1 MKSKTENI
9 ISQYHF
15 ILGTAGHV
23 DHGKTALIKAL
34 TGIDCDTHPE
44 EKLRGITI
52 NLGFSH
58 LDFPNGTSIGI
69 VDVPG
74 HKDFINTMISGACG
88 IDFVM
93 LVIAADSGVMP
104 QTIEHLHIMQMLGI
118 KSGIIA
124 LTKTDLADEEMLMIV
139 EEDIRELVHDT
150 FLEGC
155 PIFKVSSITGEG
167 INNLKNYLSQ
177 LNNVSPL
184 TLGKGQGDG
193 HLFRMFIDRIFSVAG
208 FGTVVTG
215 SVISGK
221 LTTDDKVFLL
231 PGERKLRVRRLE
243 KHGHE
248 VQEVGAGNRAAINL
262 IGLKKE
268 DFDRGMVLCDKIISP
283 TNMIDAKIKIISS
296 GKKFDLWSQV
306 IFLSGTFES
315 QARVHLIDAE
325 NLKCGETAFAQIH
338 LNQPFISQI
347 GDKFIIRNSSGDKTI
362 GGGEIIDP
370 YPLHHKRRTEK
381 VITQLKN
388 ISEGGLAER
397 IAAEVRKL
405 HSPVTLDCI
414 ANNLN
419 ISEKEIAGFSSDSL
433 PGDIVHFDSEGSV
446 YLILSEQLEK
456 LKNRI
461 IKILE
466 NYHKRNPLDE
476 EGRTFEELMGIFG
489 VKRNS
494 MTEGLMRCLLNEMV
508 NRKILRKVNATWCLY
523 SHQVSLSEEDKKQIK
538 FVESFHKNCG
548 MNVPLMSELIPVSL
562 KKGISENKLNQILLL
577 LTKREK
583 LYNIDGN
590 FIFKD
595 VVDNSR
601 KILLEALI
609 NLNSEKS
616 INSGITVA
624 QFRDLVKG
632 NRKICLLLLAQFD
645 REGITRREDDF
656 RYLTEEGRNWFVQRY
671 RFELKK
677 TGNILINK
685 GYSDMEQRKKI
696 LMIDDDVNL
705 VNVIKLVLESKN
717 FEFAAAYSAS
727 EGLNKIIEFNP
738 DLIILDVIM
747 EDFVAGFRVVS
758 ELRTGGP
765 NSKYASYSNIP
776 ILMLTSVTSK
786 TNVNFSDKVG
796 TALLPVDS
804 FIEKPVKPAE
814 LLTRIEELLMSQ
826 TDRN

>member
-1 MKSKTENI
+1 MKSKTGNI
-9 ISQYHF
+9 ISQCHF

-58 LDFPNGTSIGI
+58 LDFPNGVSIGI

-104 QTIEHLHIMQMLGI
+104 QTVEHLQIMQMLGI
-118 KSGIIA
+118 KSGIIVI
-124 LTKTDLADEEMLMIV
+124 TKTDLADEEMLMIV
-139 EEDIRELVHDT
+139 EEDIKELVRDS

-155 PIFKVSSITGEG
+155 PIFKISSVTGEG
-167 INNLKNYLSQ
+167 INELKEFLAHPSTPS
-177 LNNVSPL
+177 LREREKSHPSE
-184 TLGKGQGDG
+184 
-193 HLFRMFIDRIFSVAG
+193 LFRMFIDRIFSVAG

-215 SVISGK
+215 SVISGRLK
-221 LTTDDKVFLL
+221 TDDKVFLL
-231 PGERKLRVRRLE
+231 PGEKELRVRRLE
-243 KHGHE
+243 KHGRQ
-248 VQEVGAGNRAAINL
+248 VQEVVAGNRAAINL
-262 IGLKKE
+262 LGLKKE
-268 DFDRGMVLCDKIISP
+268 EFKRGMVLCSKVISP
-283 TNMIDAKIKIISS
+283 TSLIDAKVKIIASD
-296 GKKFDLWSQV
+296 KKFSLWSHV

-315 QARVHLIDAE
+315 QARVHLIDTE

-338 LNQPFISQI
+338 LNQPLIAQI

-397 IAAEVRKL
+397 IAAEVRKIY
-405 HSPVTLDCI
+405 SPVTLDCI

-419 ISEKEIAGFSSDSL
+419 ISEKELAAFSSDSL
-433 PGDIVHFDSEGSV
+433 PGDIVHFDLEGSV

-489 VKRNS
+489 AKRNS
-494 MTEGLMRCLLNEMV
+494 MAEGLMRCLLNEMV

-548 MNVPLMSELIPVSL
+548 MNVPLKSELIPAAF

-577 LTKREK
+577 LNKRER

-590 FIFKD
+590 YIYKN
-595 VVDNSR
+595 VVDSSR
-601 KILLEALI
+601 KKLI
-609 NLNSEKS
+609 EHFLSKKSEQDEPC
-616 INSGITVA
+616 GVTVA
-624 QFRDLVKG
+624 QFRDLING

-645 REGITRREDDF
+645 REEITRREGDF
-656 RYLTEEGRNWFVQRY
+656 RYLTEEGRNWFIKRY

-677 TGNILINK
+677 TEKFFINK
-685 GYSDMEQRKKI
+685 GYSEMEHRKKI

-765 NSKYASYSNIP
+765 NSKYAPYSAIP

-796 TALLPVDS
+796 TALLPVDA

-814 LLTRIEELLMSQ
+814 LLSKIEELLVINSG
-826 TDRN
+826 N

>member
-1 MKSKTENI
+1 MKSKVENT
-9 ISQYHF
+9 ISPYQF

-58 LDFPNGTSIGI
+58 LDFPNLVSIGI

-74 HKDFINTMISGACG
+74 HRDFINTMISGACG

-104 QTIEHLHIMQMLGI
+104 QTVEHLHIMQMLGI
-118 KSGIIA
+118 KSGVIVI
-124 LTKTDLADEEMLMIV
+124 TKTDLADEEMLMII
-139 EEDIRELVHDT
+139 EEDIKELIKET
-150 FLEGC
+150 FLQGC
-155 PIFKVSSITGEG
+155 PVFKVSSKTGEG
-167 INNLKNYLSQ
+167 VKELKNYLSS
-177 LNNVSPL
+177 LENLSSL
-184 TLGKGQGDG
+184 TLGKGQRDG
-193 HLFRMFIDRIFSVAG
+193 LLFRMFIDRIFSVAG

-215 SVISGK
+215 SVISGR
-221 LTTDDKVFLL
+221 LATDDKVFLL
-231 PGERKLRVRRLE
+231 PGERELRVRRLE
-243 KHGHE
+243 KHGKQ
-248 VQEVGAGNRAAINL
+248 VQEVLAGSRAAINL
-262 IGLKKE
+262 LGLKKE
-268 DFDRGMVLCDKIISP
+268 EFKRGMVLCSKVILPSSL
-283 TNMIDAKIKIISS
+283 IDAKVKIIARD
-296 GKKFDLWSQV
+296 KKFSLWSQA

-338 LNQPFISQI
+338 LNQPLIAQI

-370 YPLHHKRRTEK
+370 YPLHHKKRTEK
-381 VITQLKN
+381 VITQLKD

-397 IAAEVRKL
+397 IAAEVRKF

-419 ISEKEIAGFSSDSL
+419 ISEKELAEFSSDSL
-433 PGDIVHFDSEGSV
+433 PGDIVHFASEGSV

-494 MTEGLMRCLLNEMV
+494 MSEALMRCLLNEMV
-508 NRKILRKVNATWCLY
+508 SRKILRKVNATWCLY
-523 SHQVSLSEEDKKQIK
+523 SHQVSLTEEEKKQIK

-548 MNVPLMSELIPVSL
+548 MNVPLMSELMPASL

-577 LTKREK
+577 LTKRER

-590 FIFKD
+590 YIFKD

-601 KILLEALI
+601 KKLI
-609 NLNSEKS
+609 DYFLNQESEQ
-616 INSGITVA
+616 NGAYGITVA
-624 QFRDLVKG
+624 QFRDLING

-656 RYLTEEGRNWFVQRY
+656 RYLTEKGKNWFVQRY
-671 RFELKK
+671 RFELNK
-677 TGNILINK
+677 TKNILINK
-685 GYSDMEQRKKI
+685 DYSEMEQRKKI

-727 EGLNKIIEFNP
+727 EGLNKIIEFHP

-765 NSKYASYSNIP
+765 NSKYASFSNIP

-796 TALLPVDS
+796 TALLPVDA

-814 LLTRIEELLMSQ
+814 LLSKIEELLLNQMIK
-826 TDRN
+826 

>member
-1 MKSKTENI
+1 VEAKQSYN
-9 ISQYHF
+9 HF
-15 ILGTAGHV
+15 IMGTAGHV

-34 TGIDCDTHPE
+34 TGIDCDTRPE

-52 NLGFSH
+52 NLGFAH
-58 LDFPNGTSIGI
+58 IDFPNGISIGI

-74 HKDFINTMISGACG
+74 HRDFINTMISGACG

-104 QTIEHLHIMQMLGI
+104 QTVEHLQIMQMLGI

-139 EEDIRELVHDT
+139 EEDIKELTCDT
-150 FLEGC
+150 FLDGC
-155 PIFKVSSITGEG
+155 PIFKVSSQTGDG
-167 INNLKNYLSQ
+167 IDELKDFLSQ
-177 LNNVSPL
+177 IDLASFDR
-184 TLGKGQGDG
+184 GKKDF
-193 HLFRMFIDRIFSVAG
+193 FRMFIDRIFSVAG
-208 FGTVVTG
+208 FGTIVTG
-215 SVISGK
+215 SVMSGS
-221 LTTDDKVFLL
+221 LRINDKVFLL
-231 PGERKLRVRRLE
+231 PSEKELRVRRLE
-243 KHGHE
+243 KHGKE
-248 VQEVGAGNRAAINL
+248 VEEVVAGNRAAINL

-268 DFDRGMVLCDKIISP
+268 EFNRGMVLCDRVISS
-283 TNMIDAKIKIISS
+283 TNLLDVKIKIISS

-338 LNQPFISQI
+338 LNQPFITQI

-381 VITQLKN
+381 VIAHLKN
-388 ISEGGLAER
+388 ILEGGLTQL
-397 IAAEVRKL
+397 IAAEVRKTN
-405 HSPVTLDCI
+405 SPVTLECI

-419 ISEKEIAGFSSDSL
+419 IFEKDLARLSTELLPSDV
-433 PGDIVHFDSEGSV
+433 IHFDSEGAT
-446 YLILSEQLEK
+446 YLILSGQLEK

-489 VKRNS
+489 VNRNS
-494 MTEGLMRCLLNEMV
+494 AADGVMKCLLQEMV
-508 NRKILRKVNATWCLY
+508 ERKILRKVNATWCMY
-523 SHQVSLSEEDKKQIK
+523 SHLVSLTEEDKKQIK

-548 MNVPLMSELIPVSL
+548 MNVPLMSELIPAAL
-562 KKGISENKLNQILLL
+562 KKGISETRLNQILVLL
-577 LTKREK
+577 SKRERV
-583 LYNIDGN
+583 YSIDGN
-590 FIFKD
+590 YVFKNI
-595 VVDNSR
+595 VDDCR
-601 KILLEALI
+601 KILLESLI
-609 NLNSEKS
+609 NSNSGNEDA
-616 INSGITVA
+616 NGITVA

-645 REGITRREDDF
+645 REGITRRENDL
-656 RYLTEEGRNWFVQRY
+656 RYLTDKGKDWYHQRY
-671 RFELKK
+671 KTEIKK
-677 TGNILINK
+677 EEIILTNK
-685 GYSDMEQRKKI
+685 GYSEMEHRKKI

-705 VNVIKLVLESKN
+705 VNVIKLVLAAKS
-717 FEFAAAYSAS
+717 FEFAAAYSAA
-727 EGLNKIIEFNP
+727 EGLTKITEFNP

-765 NSKYASYSNIP
+765 NSKYAAYSAIP
-776 ILMLTSVTSK
+776 ILMLTSVTAKS
-786 TNVNFSDKVG
+786 NVNFSDKVG
-796 TALLPVDS
+796 TALLPVDA

-814 LLTRIEELLMSQ
+814 LLAKIEELLVSN
-826 TDRN
+826 TEKK

>member
-1 MKSKTENI
+1 MNKKSSEVNK
-9 ISQYHF
+9 YHF

-23 DHGKTALIKAL
+23 DHGKTALIRAL

-52 NLGFSH
+52 NLGFSR
-58 LDFPNGTSIGI
+58 LDFPDGISIGI

-139 EEDIRELVHDT
+139 EEDIRELVQDT

-167 INNLKNYLSQ
+167 IEELKKFLSHPPIPS
-177 LNNVSPL
+177 LSEVKKIPSS
-184 TLGKGQGDG
+184 DI
-193 HLFRMFIDRIFSVAG
+193 FRMFIDRIFSVAG

-215 SVISGK
+215 SVLSGK
-221 LTTDDKVFLL
+221 LKADDKVFLL
-231 PGERKLRVRRLE
+231 PAEKELRVRRLE
-243 KHGHE
+243 KHGKE
-248 VQEVGAGNRAAINL
+248 VIEVTAGNRAAINL
-262 IGLKKE
+262 LGLKKE
-268 DFDRGMVLCDKIISP
+268 EFKRGMVLGSKVISQ
-283 TNMIDAKIKIISS
+283 TSLIDAKVKIIASDR
-296 GKKFDLWSQV
+296 KFSLWSQV

-338 LNQPFISQI
+338 LNQPLIAQI

-494 MTEGLMRCLLNEMV
+494 MAEGMMRCLLNEMV

-548 MNVPLMSELIPVSL
+548 MNVPLMSELIPASL
-562 KKGISENKLNQILLL
+562 KKCISENKLNQILLL
-577 LTKREK
+577 LTKRER

-590 FIFKD
+590 YVFKD

-677 TGNILINK
+677 TENILINK
-685 GYSDMEQRKKI
+685 GYSEMEQRKKI

-717 FEFAAAYSAS
+717 FGFAAAYSAS

-765 NSKYASYSNIP
+765 NSKYAPYSNIP

-796 TALLPVDS
+796 TALLPVDA

-814 LLTRIEELLMSQ
+814 LLSKIEELLLSQ
-826 TDRN
+826 TNK

>member
-1 MKSKTENI
+1 MKNKTENI
-9 ISQYHF
+9 ITQCHF

-58 LDFPNGTSIGI
+58 LDFPNGVSIGI

-74 HKDFINTMISGACG
+74 HKDFINIMISGACG

-104 QTIEHLHIMQMLGI
+104 QTVEHLQIMQMLGI
-118 KSGIIA
+118 KSGIIVI
-124 LTKTDLADEEMLMIV
+124 TKTDLADEEMLMIV
-139 EEDIRELVHDT
+139 EEDIEELVRDT

-155 PIFKVSSITGEG
+155 PILKVSSVTGEG
-167 INNLKNYLSQ
+167 IEELKKFLSHPPIPSF
-177 LNNVSPL
+177 NGIKKSHSS
-184 TLGKGQGDG
+184 DI
-193 HLFRMFIDRIFSVAG
+193 FRMFTDRIFSVAG

-221 LTTDDKVFLL
+221 LTTNDKVFLL
-231 PGERKLRVRRLE
+231 PGEKELRVRRLE
-243 KHGHE
+243 KHGKQ
-248 VQEVGAGNRAAINL
+248 VQEVIAGNRAAINL
-262 IGLKKE
+262 LGLKKE
-268 DFDRGMVLCDKIISP
+268 EFKRGMVLCSKVISP
-283 TNMIDAKIKIISS
+283 TSLIDAKVKIIASD
-296 GKKFDLWSQV
+296 KKFSLWSQV

-315 QARVHLIDAE
+315 QARVHLIDTE
-325 NLKCGETAFAQIH
+325 SLKCGQSAFAQIH
-338 LNQPFISQI
+338 LSQPFIAQI

-397 IAAEVRKL
+397 IAAEVRKIY
-405 HSPVTLDCI
+405 SPVTLECI

-419 ISEKEIAGFSSDSL
+419 ISEKELAAFSSDSL
-433 PGDIVHFDSEGSV
+433 PVDIVHFDSEGSV
-446 YLILSEQLEK
+446 YLVLSEQLEK

-489 VKRNS
+489 AKRNS
-494 MTEGLMRCLLNEMV
+494 MAEGLMRCLLNEMV
-508 NRKILRKVNATWCLY
+508 NRKILRKVNDTWCLY

-548 MNVPLMSELIPVSL
+548 MNVPLMSELIPASY

-577 LTKREK
+577 LNKRER

-590 FIFKD
+590 YIYKD
-595 VVDNSR
+595 VVDSSR
-601 KILLEALI
+601 KKLI
-609 NLNSEKS
+609 EHFLNQKS
-616 INSGITVA
+616 GQNEPYGITVA
-624 QFRDLVKG
+624 QFRDLING
-632 NRKICLLLLAQFD
+632 NRKMCLLLLAQFD
-645 REGITRREDDF
+645 REGITRREGDL
-656 RYLTEEGRNWFVQRY
+656 RYLTEEGRNWFAQRY

-677 TGNILINK
+677 TENILVNK
-685 GYSDMEQRKKI
+685 GYSKMEQRKKI

-765 NSKYASYSNIP
+765 NSKYAPYSTIP

-796 TALLPVDS
+796 TALLPVDA
-804 FIEKPVKPAE
+804 FIEKPVKPTE
-814 LLTRIEELLMSQ
+814 LLAKIEELLLSQ
-826 TDRN
+826 ANK